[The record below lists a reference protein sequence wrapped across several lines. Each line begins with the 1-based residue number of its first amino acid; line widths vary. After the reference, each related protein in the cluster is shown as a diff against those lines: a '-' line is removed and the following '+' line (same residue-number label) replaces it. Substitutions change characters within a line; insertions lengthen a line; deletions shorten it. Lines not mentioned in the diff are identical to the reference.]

1 MMGGL
6 LGSLGAVSGGLMGG
20 GGIGGI
26 LGGIGGMMAGGGLG
40 QGQQDQLRQM
50 QQQAQQMQQQNLM
63 FQQMVNQESQ
73 KFTTL
78 SNAQKAMHDAIMA
91 MLNNAK

>member
-1 MMGGL
+1 
-6 LGSLGAVSGGLMGG
+6 
-20 GGIGGI
+20 
-26 LGGIGGMMAGGGLG
+26 
-40 QGQQDQLRQM
+40 M
-50 QQQAQQMQQQNLM
+50 QQQQTQMMADMQQQNM
-63 FQQMVNQESQ
+63 QNFQFQQQVNQESQ